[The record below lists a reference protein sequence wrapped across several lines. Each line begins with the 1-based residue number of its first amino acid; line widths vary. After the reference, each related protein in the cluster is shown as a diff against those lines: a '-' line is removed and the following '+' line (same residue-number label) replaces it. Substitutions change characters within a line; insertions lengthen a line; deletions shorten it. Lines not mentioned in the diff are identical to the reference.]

1 MSRHNTGVIMLGSTR
16 YALIAILVS
25 LLAVFCLY
33 KAGAAGAYT
42 AAQYVWFYACLI
54 ELGVA
59 VFSLLFAYRAEQTEK
74 LVRRGPWLSR

>member
-42 AAQYVWFYACLI
+42 AAQYVWL
-54 ELGVA
+54 
-59 VFSLLFAYRAEQTEK
+59 
-74 LVRRGPWLSR
+74 